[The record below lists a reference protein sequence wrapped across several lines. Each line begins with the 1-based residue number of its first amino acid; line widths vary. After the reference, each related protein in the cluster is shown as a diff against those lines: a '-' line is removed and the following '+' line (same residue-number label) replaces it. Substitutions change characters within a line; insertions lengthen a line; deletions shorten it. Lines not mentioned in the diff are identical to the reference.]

1 MYLSYNWLKQLVN
14 FSAKGGFVSGGKEKP
29 EELAEF
35 LTSHISNVESI
46 KKLGQGLDQVIVAQ
60 IMEVKPH
67 PNADRLQIAIVKS
80 VENRK
85 EKILNIV
92 CGASNIKVGQK
103 VPLALIGAKLSGG
116 LEIKESIIRGI
127 KSEGMLCA
135 EDELGLGDDHTGI
148 MILDS
153 QAKIGQ
159 RITEI
164 LGLEDA
170 ILDLENKPLANR
182 PDLFSHYGV
191 AKEISIIKNL
201 LIKNIL
207 FKKIKSKNNLP
218 LHVRLEA
225 KNSCPRYMAIT
236 IEGIKIKPSPSWLQ
250 RRLRALGLRP
260 INNIVDITN
269 YILLE
274 LGQPLHA
281 FDYDLLENHE
291 IIIREAK
298 TGEKTKT
305 LDGIERSLEEND
317 LLIADPNKSLALA
330 GIMGGEGSG
339 INEKTKNIVI
349 ESANFNPV
357 AIRKTSHRLALRT
370 EAATRF
376 EKGLPIV
383 LAEEGLWRAVNLI
396 LEMVGGKV
404 GEVRDLTSR
413 EGLAILTNKKYI
425 LADFEYLNRLIGCDL
440 PDKTYLNFLKRLGIK
455 LQRVDLRKRL
465 ISIGKS
471 LIGATYQYGASTF
484 LDAPKLFD
492 CSSLARYLYRQ
503 LGIELPR
510 LTIEQIEQ
518 GEIID
523 NLKTLKI
530 GDLLFTRGLKPHINE
545 KHKNG
550 VGHVGIF
557 WGKNKVLHASSK
569 QRKVVIENLNKFI
582 KETEFR
588 GAHRILSAETGWLA
602 DISLS
607 RVDLKTNEDLAEEI
621 VKICG
626 LDNLLSK
633 PATSAIVPLTLSPEV
648 FLNNKIKNL
657 LAALG
662 FDEIYS
668 VSFIDQASKINS
680 ALRKNVIPLLNP
692 LAAEIGLLRFNMMFG
707 LESAIEKNI
716 YNYENFRIFELGRVF
731 FKIGQGVR
739 QPKVISGL
747 INEAHKNP
755 FAVIKGVVEQILNE
769 LGINNSKWNFL
780 TPEVL
785 NKLVEQEG
793 VYYKLL
799 SEHFD
804 SKDSSII
811 SVNDQPIGVC
821 GLLSNIPENKRL
833 KNPVYAFELNFDELL
848 GLAKDK
854 INYSPLSPYQSV
866 SRDFSFLFKK
876 DILWQEIQNAIKEAS
891 PLIKEVKLFDIFQDE
906 KFGDKKSFAFSIELN
921 SDKKTLE
928 EKEINGIQNKVIE
941 ILKQK
946 FSAEQR

>member
-1 MYLSYNWLKQLVN
+1 MVN
-14 FSAKGGFVSGGKEKP
+14 FSASGGKEKP
-29 EELAEF
+29 EDLADF
-35 LTSHISNVESI
+35 LTLRVSNVESVR
-46 KKLGQGLDQVIVAQ
+46 KTGAGLNKAVVGQI
-60 IMEVKPH
+60 IEINPH
-67 PNADRLQIAIVKS
+67 PNANRLKIVLVKS
-80 VENRK
+80 LENNK
-85 EKILNIV
+85 EKIFNIV
-92 CGASNIKVGQK
+92 CGASNIKIGQK
-103 VPLALIGAKLSGG
+103 VPLALTGAKLPNG
-116 LEIKESIIRGI
+116 LEIRESVIRGM

-135 EDELGLGDDHTGI
+135 EDELGLGSDHDGI
-148 MILDS
+148 MILEP
-153 QAKIGQ
+153 QAKIGETL
-159 RITEI
+159 IKLI
-164 LGLEDA
+164 GMEDE
-170 ILDLENKPLANR
+170 ILDLENKALANR

-191 AKEISIIKNL
+191 AKEIAIIKNL
-201 LIKNIL
+201 PIKKIL

-218 LHVRLEA
+218 LKIKFEA
-225 KNSCPRYMAIT
+225 QDLCPRYMAIT
-236 IEGIKIKPSPSWLQ
+236 IEGIKIGASPSWLQ
-250 RRLRALGLRP
+250 SRLRVLGLRP

-281 FDYDLLENHE
+281 FDYDLLKDQE
-291 IIIREAK
+291 IVVRKANK
-298 TGEKTKT
+298 GEKIKT
-305 LDGIERSLEEND
+305 LDGAERELEETD
-317 LLIADPNKSLALA
+317 LLIADSAKPLALA
-330 GIMGGEGSG
+330 GIMGGEDSG

-357 AIRKTSHRLALRT
+357 AIRKTSHRLVLRT
-370 EAATRF
+370 EASTRF

-396 LEMVGGKV
+396 LEMAGGKV
-404 GEVRDLTSR
+404 GEVRDLISR
-413 EGLAILTNKKYI
+413 EGLANLTNKKYI
-425 LADFEYLNRLIGCDL
+425 LTDFDYLNRLIGCDL
-440 PDKTYLNFLKRLGIK
+440 TDKIYLNFLKRLGIK

-484 LDAPKLFD
+484 LDAPKFFD
-492 CSSLARYLYRQ
+492 CSSLSRYLYRQ
-503 LGIELPR
+503 IGIELPR
-510 LTIEQIEQ
+510 LTIEQIER
-518 GEIID
+518 GETVD

-530 GDLLFTRGLKPHINE
+530 GDLIFTRGLKPHISE

-557 WGKNKVLHASSK
+557 WGKNKVLHASGK
-569 QRKVVIENLNKFI
+569 QKKVVIEDLNKFI

-588 GAHRILSAETGWLA
+588 GARRILRAERGWLA
-602 DISLS
+602 EVPLS
-607 RVDLKTNEDLAEEI
+607 RVDLKNNEDLAEEI
-621 VKICG
+621 VKIYG
-626 LDNLLSK
+626 LDNLPSK
-633 PATSAIVPLTLSPEV
+633 PAASAIIPLTLSPEI
-648 FLNNKIKNL
+648 FWNNKIKDL

-692 LAAEIGLLRFNMMFG
+692 LASEISLLRPNMLYGFK
-707 LESAIEKNI
+707 SAIEKNI

-731 FKIGQGVR
+731 FKIGQEIR

-769 LGINNSKWNFL
+769 LGINNHKWNFL

-785 NKLVEQEG
+785 NKLAEQEG

-804 SKDSSII
+804 YKDSSII
-811 SVNDQPIGVC
+811 SVNDQPIGIC

-906 KFGDKKSFAFSIELN
+906 KFGDKKSLAFSIELN